1 MTDTLNTGKFGEDAA
16 AEYLVL
22 NGYVIIDRN
31 LRFRVGELDI
41 VALDTDGCTV
51 FVEVKTRKNADY
63 GYASEFVDRNKQK
76 RLIRAAELYSG
87 RDIYMRFDI
96 IEVYYRLC
104 DNRMKVT
111 EINHIENAF

>member
-1 MTDTLNTGKFGEDAA
+1 MTDTLNIGKFGEDAA
-16 AEYLVL
+16 AEYLARH
-22 NGYVIIDRN
+22 GFVILDRN
-31 LRFRVGELDI
+31 LRFKVGELDI
-41 VALDTDGCTV
+41 VALDKDGCTV

-76 RLIRAAELYSG
+76 KLIRAAEFYSG

-96 IEVYYRLC
+96 IEVYYKLC
-104 DNRMKVT
+104 DNKMIVT